1 MAVDQIQLKK
11 PEVIRSI
18 VDTAGSF
25 QDLLGDITWE
35 RSWAGSIGRKRGEE
49 RAALRYCRKVC
60 FPIRLSDSP
69 ANVKL

>member
-35 RSWAGSIGRKRGEE
+35 RLGRFDWKKKRRG
-49 RAALRYCRKVC
+49 ACGATILPKSL
-60 FPIRLSDSP
+60 FPDS
-69 ANVKL
+69 LI